1 MNISEMM
8 TYFKYF
14 LLVGIMCA
22 FVSCQREAL
31 PSELPDGKAI
41 KLTASSDW
49 PKFSKAPI
57 TGLNDLKG
65 DGFVVWGA
73 WEKDAAVFGAYGT
86 IVSAVTGADGN
97 VETDDWE
104 YSPVRYWFAGNYK
117 FAALLPASAVAL
129 STAGTGVLAVMNGYS
144 SSLIL
149 DKSFTLGGKSVTG
162 TELERSAQVDLMY
175 AFSNV
180 DNSGHKD
187 AKVNLVFKHLWAQ
200 VGFRLKYLEYKGNP
214 IEIDNVK
221 IYGMGN
227 TVNFE
232 GNVTISDN
240 ETSNMSAIRTALS
253 SAVKSTPVNP
263 FATFNLSAKKVGKDE
278 EVTLVDKLMVFP
290 IDLASMP
297 VTVEISFKYGNDYGN
312 ELTLRG
318 NINSGEWMSGKR
330 YTYPLE
336 VGANSINF
344 GEPAVTDWVKES
356 IIVDIDKA
364 ND

>member
-1 MNISEMM
+1 MNISVMM
-8 TYFKYF
+8 TYFKY
-14 LLVGIMCA
+14 LLLMGIMCA

-41 KLTASSDW
+41 ELTASSDW

-73 WEKDAAVFGAYGT
+73 WEKETAVFGTYGT
-86 IVSAVTGADGN
+86 KVSAVTGTDGN
-97 VETDDWE
+97 VEADNWE

-129 STAGTGVLAVMNGYS
+129 STTGTGVLAVMNGYD

-149 DKSFTLGGKSVTG
+149 DNSFTLGGKSVTG
-162 TELERSAQVDLMY
+162 TELADGDQVDLMY

-200 VGFRLKYLEYKGNP
+200 VGFKLKYLEYKGNP
-214 IEIDNVK
+214 IVIDNVK

-227 TVNFE
+227 TVDFD
-232 GNVTISDN
+232 GNVIVNDD

-253 SAVKSTPVNP
+253 GAVKSTSSNP
-263 FATFNLSAKKVGKDE
+263 FAIFNLSAEVGKNE

-290 IDLASMP
+290 IDLTSMP
-297 VTVEISFKYGNDYGN
+297 VTVEVSFKYGNDYGN

-318 NINSGEWMSGKR
+318 SINSGEWISGKR
-330 YTYPLE
+330 YSYPLE

-356 IIVDIDKA
+356 ISVDIDKA